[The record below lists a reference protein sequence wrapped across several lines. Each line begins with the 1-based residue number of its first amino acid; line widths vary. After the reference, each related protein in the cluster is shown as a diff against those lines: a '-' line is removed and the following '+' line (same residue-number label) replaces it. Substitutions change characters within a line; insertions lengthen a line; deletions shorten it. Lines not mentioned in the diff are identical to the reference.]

1 MFRPRYGEGVL
12 AQNKQTKLNDYLSL
26 KNAVLLIDAL
36 KRDNIHRNVYL
47 VRDSERTIEHCYRYM
62 CSSYFNRFKNRIE
75 MPPEKLP
82 FHTSL
87 KFTQYYPCSILK
99 GRLYLG
105 DANHA
110 TSWYVIKNMR
120 ITHIANITD
129 VVPNSFDD
137 DDEKDIT
144 YLQIEAEDRSH
155 EQLIDYFP

>member
-1 MFRPRYGEGVL
+1 
-12 AQNKQTKLNDYLSL
+12 
-26 KNAVLLIDAL
+26 
-36 KRDNIHRNVYL
+36 
-47 VRDSERTIEHCYRYM
+47 
-62 CSSYFNRFKNRIE
+62 

-155 EQLIDYFP
+155 EQLIDYFPQFFWFLEDAYNSNLRLDYDVPDQTVTLKKYKFNFKDKTVSSEFIKEIDKKFEHICNNIV